1 MRIALVSAEHPR
13 HPHADELPRRL
24 IALGHRVTRLGH
36 SGLGRELATD
46 PPDVVHAHS
55 WLSGLAALSAAQHT
69 DIPVVQTCDGL
80 DASEHRLVKRVVG
93 RTAARIVV
101 ACQDDAAELVSSGV
115 RRSRIAVV
123 PVGVDTKVFSPEG
136 PVARRSERHRVIV
149 ADDGADLVRA
159 ALRGAPETEVLVP
172 GDRVTP
178 ELLRSADAVV
188 CVPRRD
194 SLGRLA
200 LAAMA
205 CGVPVVA
212 QPVGALADVVV
223 DGITGVHVPTRDPRF
238 LAQVLRNL
246 LADPVRRC
254 TLGVAG
260 RDRVECR
267 YSWERVA
274 EEMVRIYARS
284 SVQCAAPPLPATDHS
299 GQ

>member
-1 MRIALVSAEHPR
+1 MSAEHPR

-24 IALGHRVTRLGH
+24 TALGHEVTRLGH
-36 SGLGRELATD
+36 SNLERDLATD

-80 DASEHRLVKRVVG
+80 DPAQHRLVKRVVG

-101 ACQDDAAELVSSGV
+101 PCQDDAAELVSGGV
-115 RRSRIAVV
+115 HRTRIAVV
-123 PVGVDTKVFSPEG
+123 PVGVDTKVFNPDG
-136 PVARRSERHRVIV
+136 PVARRAERYRVV
-149 ADDGADLVRA
+149 AADDGADLVRTA
-159 ALRGAPETEVLVP
+159 MSAVPATDLVVP
-172 GDRVTP
+172 GERVTP

-223 DGITGVHVPTRDPRF
+223 DGITGVHVPARDPRV

-284 SVQCAAPPLPATDHS
+284 GVERAAPLPAGGDATGHS

>member
-1 MRIALVSAEHPR
+1 MSAEYAR

-24 IALGHRVTRLGH
+24 TALGHEVTRYAH
-36 SGLGRELATD
+36 STLERDLATD
-46 PPDVVHAHS
+46 RPDVVHAHS
-55 WLSGLAALSAAQHT
+55 WLSGLAALSAVQHT

-80 DASEHRLVKRVVG
+80 DPAEHRLVKRVVG
-93 RTAARIVV
+93 HTAARIVV

-115 RRSRIAVV
+115 RRSRISVV
-123 PVGVDTKVFSPEG
+123 PAGVDTTVFNPEG
-136 PVARRSERHRVIV
+136 PVAWRSERYRVIA
-149 ADDGADLVRA
+149 ADDGADLVGA
-159 ALRGAPETEVLVP
+159 AMSGVPSAELVVP

-188 CVPRRD
+188 CVPKRD

-223 DGITGVHVPTRDPRF
+223 DGVTGVHVPTRQPRF

-267 YSWERVA
+267 YSWDRVA
-274 EEMVRIYARS
+274 AEMVRIYARS
-284 SVQCAAPPLPATDHS
+284 GAERAVPLPTGGDATDHS